1 VAQAVAAVS
10 AAVSRTRVGVELRV
24 DAVTLTFG
32 GLTVLDDVSFTVP
45 AGRLAALIGPNGAGK
60 SSMINC
66 CTGIYRPT
74 SGRITVGDED
84 VTRMATHRIARRGIS
99 RTFQNLALFRGMSV
113 LDNLMVGRY
122 AFGRSSILGSMVRTP
137 WMVREEE
144 SQRRRAEEIVDLLRL
159 SRYRDAPVADLPY
172 GLQKRVELGRAL
184 VQDPKLVFL
193 DEPMAGMSVDE
204 KEEMARF
211 VLDVHDAVGVTILLI
226 EHDMGVVMNM
236 AEQVV
241 VLDFGCKIADGT
253 PAEVQGD
260 QAVIDAYLGGGLDE

>member
-1 VAQAVAAVS
+1 
-10 AAVSRTRVGVELRV
+10 
-24 DAVTLTFG
+24 
-32 GLTVLDDVSFTVP
+32 
-45 AGRLAALIGPNGAGK
+45 
-60 SSMINC
+60 
-66 CTGIYRPT
+66 
-74 SGRITVGDED
+74 
-84 VTRMATHRIARRGIS
+84 
-99 RTFQNLALFRGMSV
+99 
-113 LDNLMVGRY
+113 MVGRY